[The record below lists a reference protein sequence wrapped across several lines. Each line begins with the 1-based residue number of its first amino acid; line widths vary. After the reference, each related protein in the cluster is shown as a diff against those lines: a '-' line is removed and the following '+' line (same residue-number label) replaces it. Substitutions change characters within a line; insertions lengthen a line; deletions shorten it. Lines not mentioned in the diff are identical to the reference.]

1 MTRSELA
8 DLRKCLTDALLGELR
23 PIFSQVWRNTKRLDQ
38 LEQVY
43 DPSDMAA
50 LINTIQAL
58 QARVRELEFE
68 MAGVQRRSEGI
79 MEPSPWK

>member
-1 MTRSELA
+1 MNREELNHLKEFLSE
-8 DLRKCLTDALLGELR
+8 ALLGELR

-50 LINTIQAL
+50 LINGYQAL

-68 MAGVQRRSEGI
+68 MAKVEHRSEGI